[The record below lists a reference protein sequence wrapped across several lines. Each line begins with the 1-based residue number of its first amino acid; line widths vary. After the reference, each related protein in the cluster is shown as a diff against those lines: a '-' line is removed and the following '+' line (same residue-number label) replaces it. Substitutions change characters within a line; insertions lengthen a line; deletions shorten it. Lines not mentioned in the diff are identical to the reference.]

1 MKIRWGMIGTGDVTE
16 RKSGPALYLAER
28 SELIGVTNRT
38 RERAQRWSSRHGDPQ
53 VYDSAE
59 ALLANAQINAVY
71 VATPPSTHAEY
82 TALAARAGKHVLCEK
97 PMAMSVDECRQ
108 MITVC
113 QEHNVSLSIA
123 FYRRYFPVVQK
134 MKELVDAGAVGR
146 VLRISAKTI
155 APFSPPNAEPWRLD
169 AAVAGGGFLM
179 DMGTHRF
186 DLFNY
191 FVGSP
196 SRVLGV
202 VGTQSLDTV
211 VDDVASVAMEFA
223 DGVQG
228 SASFHWNCPVGRDEL
243 EIVGTEGIL
252 TTDSLSGA
260 GRLTLETR
268 AGRELWALPSS
279 LPVHLNLVQRVVDH
293 LLDGAPNPCSGE
305 SGMVA
310 SEMVEAIYHS
320 Q

>member
-1 MKIRWGMIGTGDVTE
+1 MNVRWGMIGTGDVTE

-38 RERAQRWSSRHGDPQ
+38 RERAERWATQHGEPQ

-59 ALLANAQINAVY
+59 EMLADDRINAVY
-71 VATPPSTHAEY
+71 IATPPSTHAQY
-82 TALAARAGKHVLCEK
+82 TAQAAHAGKHVLCEK
-97 PMAMSVDECRQ
+97 PMAMNVDECRQ
-108 MITVC
+108 MNAVC
-113 QEHNVSLSIA
+113 REHNVSLTIA
-123 FYRRYFPVVQK
+123 FYRRFFPVVQK
-134 MKELVDAGAVGR
+134 MRELVDAGEVGR

-155 APFSPPNAEPWRLD
+155 SPFSPPNAEPWRLD

-196 SRVLGV
+196 QRVLGI
-202 VGTQSLDTV
+202 VGTQSLEAE
-211 VDDVASVAMEFA
+211 VDDVASIAMQFA

-228 SASFHWNCPVGRDEL
+228 SAAFHWNCPLGRDEL

-260 GRLTLETR
+260 GRLVLETSK
-268 AGRELWALPSS
+268 GRELWALPSS
-279 LPVHLNLVQRVVDH
+279 MPVHLNLVQRFVDH
-293 LLDGAPNPCSGE
+293 VLDDAPNPCSGE

-310 SEMVEAIYHS
+310 SEMVEAIYRS